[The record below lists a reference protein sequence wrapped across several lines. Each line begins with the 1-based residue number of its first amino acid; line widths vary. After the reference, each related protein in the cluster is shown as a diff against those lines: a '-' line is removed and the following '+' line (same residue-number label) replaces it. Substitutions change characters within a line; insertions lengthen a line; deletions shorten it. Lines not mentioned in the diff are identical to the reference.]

1 MRDIN
6 VPPPPPIVDQKKLA
20 HSIPPPPIAP
30 RGELPTLSSED
41 AEVAK
46 EVEQLVKG
54 SNAKDPRVKIMIK
67 KLTKNNEKVKDYL
80 KAKGILWRK
89 FIRNKKMNHSREQS
103 KATPLNVQWR
113 EAPWVAECACC
124 DCESHLRYT
133 LKIRYLSVRR
143 GYL

>member
-1 MRDIN
+1 MIPHPMLPLDMKPPPPPPLPTPPIRAGGVPPVGHLLPPPPPPPPVSQMRDIN

-80 KAKGILWRK
+80 KAKGI
-89 FIRNKKMNHSREQS
+89 
-103 KATPLNVQWR
+103 
-113 EAPWVAECACC
+113 
-124 DCESHLRYT
+124 
-133 LKIRYLSVRR
+133 
-143 GYL
+143 